1 MIWQI
6 YETTRLNK
14 LKNNKD
20 VENLGNKK
28 LNHNKDVM
36 WLMEN
41 IKKLKE
47 AFDKEIKKPKPSKVM
62 LHR

>member
-47 AFDKEIKKPKPSKVM
+47 AFDKEIKKPKPSKYVA
-62 LHR
+62 

>member
-47 AFDKEIKKPKPSKVM
+47 AFDKEIKKPKPSKKPVA
-62 LHR
+62 